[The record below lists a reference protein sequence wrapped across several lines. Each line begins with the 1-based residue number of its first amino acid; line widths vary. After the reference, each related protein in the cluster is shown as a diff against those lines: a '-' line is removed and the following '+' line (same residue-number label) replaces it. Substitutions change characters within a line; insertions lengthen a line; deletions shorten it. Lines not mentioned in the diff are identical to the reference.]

1 MRMCEWALTLLY
13 SFFFLVPYKI
23 FYYSIFDQATMKDT
37 LYNDYI
43 GTKYI

>member
-1 MRMCEWALTLLY
+1 MGLDTTI
-13 SFFFLVPYKI
+13 FIFFLVPYKI